1 MPWAYC
7 GAGGPS
13 TATLFVV
20 PGTPRSGCAPP
31 RTADAAGVL
40 VSRRGGRTPRD
51 SRGEQVGMSVDRR
64 GSSKQ
69 GPDTTAQRAPTVP
82 AVGKS
87 TLIESRYPAL
97 DQALRHGGAARD
109 GEPTIHDAATP
120 W

>member
-1 MPWAYC
+1 
-7 GAGGPS
+7 
-13 TATLFVV
+13 
-20 PGTPRSGCAPP
+20 
-31 RTADAAGVL
+31 
-40 VSRRGGRTPRD
+40 
-51 SRGEQVGMSVDRR
+51 MSVDRR

-109 GEPTIHDAATP
+109 GEPTIHDAATAAIEGKDGGAALDAGVAARRWP
-120 W
+120 PRCRFLGRAGA